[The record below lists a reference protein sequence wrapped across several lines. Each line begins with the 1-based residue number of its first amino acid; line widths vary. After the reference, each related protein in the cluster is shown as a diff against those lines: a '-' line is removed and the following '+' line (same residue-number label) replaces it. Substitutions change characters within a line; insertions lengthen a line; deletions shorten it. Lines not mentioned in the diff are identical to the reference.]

1 MPPVAPHRSRRHG
14 PVLDQGDRRS
24 IERAGWRTLLSY
36 RENHVRGWDGTLLD
50 VQPVWLAEAERADRA
65 ATSRSVVL
73 QVSAGTI
80 DAAWVLLRARTEA
93 ADRLERQPGGRSHS
107 AA

>member
-1 MPPVAPHRSRRHG
+1 MPVLAPHRSRRHG

-65 ATSRSVVL
+65 ATSQSVVL
-73 QVSAGTI
+73 QVSADTV
-80 DAAWVLLRARTEA
+80 DAAWTLLRARTEA
-93 ADRLERQPGGRSHS
+93 ADRPERQPAGRSRT

>member
-1 MPPVAPHRSRRHG
+1 MLPVAPHRSRRHG
-14 PVLDQGDRRS
+14 PVLDQDDRRA

-50 VQPVWLAEAERADRA
+50 VRPVWLAEAERADRS
-65 ATSRSVVL
+65 ATARSTVV
-73 QVSAGTI
+73 QVRAGSI
-80 DAAWVLLRARTEA
+80 DEAWALLRRQTDASARR
-93 ADRLERQPGGRSHS
+93 ADQQTRPGCS